1 MSLTEGPVRE
11 RLFRLWLPMIAGVL
25 AVKAIDISDA
35 YFVGQLGKEPLAAIS
50 FTFPVVMTLIS
61 LSIGLSSGA
70 SSVLSRA
77 IGRGAGKARQRA
89 IVAGTVGL
97 AVLVSLLMALA
108 GFIFVEPLFRLMGA
122 DEAVMPDIVA
132 YMRLWFAG
140 SLFLILPIAITGLI
154 RATGDG
160 LSSAALM
167 ICIAIFNIGLNP
179 LFIFGWGPI
188 PALGMQG
195 AAVAT
200 VIARAIALVLAIWL
214 LWRRDL
220 FSLALQ
226 PLRDGIRQWR
236 EISVIGLP
244 ASLST
249 SLNPVALGIATAAVA
264 TLGTSEVAAFGLVTK
279 IEAFAVV
286 PLLALSSASA
296 PFAGQNSG
304 ADKEDR
310 TRAAL
315 WWCCGIA
322 VVWTVLVSLLLLA
335 SARSLLLPAFSE
347 DAEVIELAGLYLLFV
362 SWTFAGY
369 GITVALS
376 AAMNGLGRPISA
388 LAIAGGRAMALL
400 APAAWLGVSL
410 GGFQGVALG
419 IAAANS
425 LAGLVSV
432 LIIARHSLTVRED
445 GKSRDTDGDAESAD
459 GKQRDEAAGATG

>member
-1 MSLTEGPVRE
+1 
-11 RLFRLWLPMIAGVL
+11 
-25 AVKAIDISDA
+25 
-35 YFVGQLGKEPLAAIS
+35 
-50 FTFPVVMTLIS
+50 
-61 LSIGLSSGA
+61 
-70 SSVLSRA
+70 
-77 IGRGAGKARQRA
+77 
-89 IVAGTVGL
+89 
-97 AVLVSLLMALA
+97 
-108 GFIFVEPLFRLMGA
+108 
-122 DEAVMPDIVA
+122 
-132 YMRLWFAG
+132 
-140 SLFLILPIAITGLI
+140 
-154 RATGDG
+154 
-160 LSSAALM
+160 
-167 ICIAIFNIGLNP
+167 
-179 LFIFGWGPI
+179 
-188 PALGMQG
+188 
-195 AAVAT
+195 
-200 VIARAIALVLAIWL
+200 
-214 LWRRDL
+214 
-220 FSLALQ
+220 
-226 PLRDGIRQWR
+226 LRDGIRQWR